1 MADQDEG
8 LLLGN
13 MHIFNVIPCKTA
25 YSMSS
30 AWIPIFP
37 CCWNLDMQVCED
49 HSYTSSAGTDQHTL
63 DPLTN
68 WDEMCSQLSNY
79 PADSIISC
87 VERHTIRPCSLP
99 SSCYRLPSPFGM
111 CFQLSHR
118 HTCIWP
124 SLMNALLTDAK
135 VPVCSLGSAQ
145 YLLAAKWC

>member
-1 MADQDEG
+1 MWYPARQPIQCLVPG
-8 LLLGN
+8 SLFSPAAGIWTCRSVKITAILHLLVQSC
-13 MHIFNVIPCKTA
+13 VI
-25 YSMSS
+25 
-30 AWIPIFP
+30 IPFP
-37 CCWNLDMQVCED
+37 PN
-49 HSYTSSAGTDQHTL
+49 ADQHTL

-135 VPVCSLGSAQ
+135 VPACSLGSAQ